1 MAEFGGRARF
11 VSEDYGNSEVAR
23 RFGVTRYPA
32 LFVNDVLVAK
42 PKDFGFYGR
51 GEGAG
56 DGRYTP
62 FKSAESHARLQD
74 DLRRVLRLALA
85 GEAVPGATAGEL
97 AATATEPEALPEFE
111 LRDLAGARVERAE
124 LAGKVVVVEFW
135 ATWCPPCRTTLRFL
149 DELRAEFGERVVVLA
164 AAVESDESDVR
175 ALAADLPRLRFGFAT
190 PEVARRFGDVNALP
204 TLHLFGPDGR
214 RLLSRYGAA
223 PTAHAEVEAAVRA
236 ALAAR

>member
-1 MAEFGGRARF
+1 MRF

-32 LFVNDVLVAK
+32 LFVDDVLVAK

-51 GEGAG
+51 GEGEG

-62 FKSAESHARLQD
+62 FQSAESHARLQD
-74 DLRRVLRLALA
+74 DLRRVLKLALA
-85 GEAVPGATAGEL
+85 GEAVPGAKSGEP
-97 AATATEPEALPEFE
+97 AALATEPAILPEFE
-111 LRDLAGARVERAE
+111 LRDLAGSRVERAE

-149 DELRAEFGERVVVLA
+149 DGLRAEFGERVVVLA
-164 AAVESDESDVR
+164 AAVESDEADVR
-175 ALAADLPRLRFGFAT
+175 AFAADLPRLRFGLAT
-190 PEVARRFGDVNALP
+190 PELARRFGDVSALP

-223 PTAHAEVEAAVRA
+223 PTAHSEVEAAVRA
-236 ALAAR
+236 ALGGR